1 MSDERDVGS
10 MTQDTATWLDEVLS
24 SCIEWHDVGSRVS
37 CNPPPTD
44 TDRDILCL
52 VIDADAFAAAA
63 TGFHWGGSVVGPLS
77 EAIERNV
84 FVSLR
89 SRDVNLIVT
98 SDARFAAR
106 FLVATRLATQL
117 NLLNKNDRVALF
129 QAVLYGKG

>member
-1 MSDERDVGS
+1 
-10 MTQDTATWLDEVLS
+10 
-24 SCIEWHDVGSRVS
+24 
-37 CNPPPTD
+37 
-44 TDRDILCL
+44 
-52 VIDADAFAAAA
+52 
-63 TGFHWGGSVVGPLS
+63 LS

-89 SRDVNLIVT
+89 SGDVNLIVT